1 MYYDTGSYVANH
13 INLSITKNIFRS
25 SIVLSK
31 KSLRIIKILYSI
43 GFIKHYYIFTIKKN
57 NKIREYIKFSCFY
70 FNKRPFYKSLKIVST
85 PSKRFTISYKS
96 LRLFHMSS
104 KSSTLILSTD
114 KGLITNKEAMDL
126 GLGGLII
133 FAVN

>member
-25 SIVLSK
+25 SVLLSK
-31 KSLRIIKILYSI
+31 KSLRIMKLLYNI
-43 GFIKHYYIFTIKKN
+43 GFIKHYYIF
-57 NKIREYIKFSCFY
+57 NKLNGSRLIGYIKFSCFY
-70 FNKRPFYKSLKIVST
+70 FNKKPFYKSLKIVST

-96 LRLFHMSS
+96 LRLFNRSS
-104 KSSTLILSTD
+104 RSSILILSTD
-114 KGLITNKEAMDL
+114 RGLITDKEAISL
-126 GLGGLII
+126 GLGGLIV